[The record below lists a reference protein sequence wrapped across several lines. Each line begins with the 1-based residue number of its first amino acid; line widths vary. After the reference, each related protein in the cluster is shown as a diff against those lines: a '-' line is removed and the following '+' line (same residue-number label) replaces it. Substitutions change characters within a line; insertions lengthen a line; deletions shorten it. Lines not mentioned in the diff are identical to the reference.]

1 MGLSVLFFALC
12 VILGGVAWLALRRP
26 QVLAEIGATL
36 KEAELKRFSPK
47 NTLFIFGPSL
57 NHPPCR
63 LQRRLLKPA
72 VAALIRDDVV
82 VMEVYGDLT
91 PRKNGED
98 VDWLDPSLLRHAMRA
113 DDGFCVIFVDGEGK
127 TLLRSAA
134 PMLAADI
141 LDRIGIDAPIQL
153 TSPADRKKSAVLR
166 RLRAA

>member
-1 MGLSVLFFALC
+1 MGLSVLFFSLS
-12 VILGGVAWLALRRP
+12 VILGAVAWLAMRRP

-47 NTLFIFGPSL
+47 KTLFIFGPSL

-72 VAALIRDDVV
+72 VAALIRDDIVV
-82 VMEVYGDLT
+82 VEVYGDMT

-98 VDWLDPSLLRHAMRA
+98 VDWLDPSLLRHAMNA
-113 DDGFCVIFVDGEGK
+113 DDGFWVIFVDDDGK
-127 TLLRSAA
+127 SVLRSAA
-134 PMLAADI
+134 PMIAADM
-141 LDRIGIDAPIQL
+141 LGRIGLDAPAPFAPQGK
-153 TSPADRKKSAVLR
+153 RKSAVLK

>member
-1 MGLSVLFFALC
+1 MGLSVLFFALS
-12 VILGGVAWLALRRP
+12 VILGGVAWLAMRRP
-26 QVLAEIGATL
+26 EVLAEIGATL

-47 NTLFIFGPSL
+47 NTLFIFGPTV

-72 VAALIRDDVV
+72 VAALIRDDVT

-91 PRKNGED
+91 PRKNGEE
-98 VDWLDPSLLRHAMRA
+98 VDWLDPSLLRHAMNA
-113 DDGFCVIFVDGEGK
+113 DNGFWIIFVDGDGK
-127 TLLRSAA
+127 ALLRSQA

-141 LDRIGIDAPIQL
+141 LERVGLEPPLPL
-153 TSPADRKKSAVLR
+153 TATGKRRSAVLR